1 MFGKNSQIH
10 NTIHNTI
17 HNSINKI
24 ENNPTMFALIV
35 VIEFIIFILIA
46 YRWNPYGISD
56 KYPAQVALFFLIIMF
71 IQSVNYFFIK
81 QKAALNKSGD
91 GDTPGLVKFTIKL
104 FSTLAAFAGII
115 CLLIGTWWLL
125 RHIPSMPTIH
135 TIIIW
140 TLNIL
145 IGSGILGFVYL
156 LAKRL
161 ILRQKKSEN
170 NSNSIVSLIGNLI
183 LYIPCLLIQFAD
195 YLKHQFNI
203 TTETTWII
211 LLLELVF
218 VGLRFLI
225 PEIWR
230 RIVTHD
236 GIHLLKEPVFLN
248 KEYTLGNY
256 ENLHSKNDS
265 KDGKFKYN
273 YSLSAWFYLNPQ
285 PPNTNSAYTKY
296 TNILNYGQKPLVQYN
311 GKLNSL
317 RIQTEIDDGDL
328 VTVYETNDIKYQ
340 KWNNIVVNYDGGN
353 MDIFINGEIVATRK
367 NVAPY
372 MTYEN
377 VTAGSNN
384 GIYGGICNVVY
395 YNRVLSR
402 SIISLVY
409 KSLREKQFPTL

>member
-1 MFGKNSQIH
+1 
-10 NTIHNTI
+10 
-17 HNSINKI
+17 
-24 ENNPTMFALIV
+24 L
-35 VIEFIIFILIA
+35 
-46 YRWNPYGISD
+46 
-56 KYPAQVALFFLIIMF
+56 
-71 IQSVNYFFIK
+71 VN
-81 QKAALNKSGD
+81 
-91 GDTPGLVKFTIKL
+91 FTIKL

-135 TIIIW
+135 TITIW

-156 LAKRL
+156 LAKPL
-161 ILRQKKSEN
+161 ISHYKKSGN
-170 NSNSIVSLIGNLI
+170 KNTLASLIGNLI

-203 TTETTWII
+203 TTKTTWII

-218 VGLRFLI
+218 VALRFLI

-236 GIHLLKEPVFLN
+236 GIHLLKEPSFLN

-256 ENLHSKNDS
+256 ESLHSKNDS

-317 RIQTEIDDGDL
+317 RIQTEVDDGDL

-377 VTAGSNN
+377 VTAGSDN